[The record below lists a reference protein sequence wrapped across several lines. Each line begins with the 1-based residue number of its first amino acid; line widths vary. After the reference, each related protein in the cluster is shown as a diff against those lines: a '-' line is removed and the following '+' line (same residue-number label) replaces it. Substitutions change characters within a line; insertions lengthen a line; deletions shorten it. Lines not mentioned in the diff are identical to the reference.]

1 MYTHD
6 VLHMLVSK
14 LPLSV
19 ADGWIRK
26 TLSFQRNSSRKPY
39 LNDFISL
46 FDEEIFRSMIQFFP
60 EKLSVNM
67 WESERRKVRKKEVK
81 ARDKKH

>member
-46 FDEEIFRSMIQFFP
+46 FDEETF
-60 EKLSVNM
+60 LVNDPVFSRGAI
-67 WESERRKVRKKEVK
+67 SEYVGK
-81 ARDKKH
+81 